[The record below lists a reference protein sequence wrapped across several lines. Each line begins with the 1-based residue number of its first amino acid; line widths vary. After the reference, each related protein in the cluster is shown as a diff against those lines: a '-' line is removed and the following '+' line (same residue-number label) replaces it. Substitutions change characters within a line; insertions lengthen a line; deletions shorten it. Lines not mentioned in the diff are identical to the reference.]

1 MTRFLLGCFVA
12 LCVGF
17 VTGCGGG
24 STETTV
30 VEQQPI
36 TMEEQL
42 AMDEAYEAEM
52 NSDSEEDPDGETA
65 E

>member
-1 MTRFLLGCFVA
+1 MTRLMLGCFVA

-17 VTGCGGG
+17 VAGCGG
-24 STETTV
+24 STETSV
-30 VEQQPI
+30 VEQGGEI

-52 NSDSEEDPDGETA
+52 ESDSEENPDA

>member
-30 VEQQPI
+30 VDQGGPI

-42 AMDEAYEAEM
+42 AMDEAYENEM
-52 NSDSEEDPDGETA
+52 AADSEENPDA

>member
-12 LCVGF
+12 LCLGF

-24 STETTV
+24 GTTPTV
-30 VEQQPI
+30 VEQEEI

-52 NSDSEEDPDGETA
+52 NEDSEENPDA

>member
-30 VEQQPI
+30 VYQGGPI

-42 AMDEAYEAEM
+42 AMDEAYENEM
-52 NSDSEEDPDGETA
+52 AADSEENPDA